1 MQPTNRRH
9 FSKSNN
15 LNFSGRHVVG
25 AAAAWQIP
33 SIITASV
40 VAAVVGVGG
49 LMAISVF
56 SGVSNNIKEATPVN
70 KLRSNYYDQCYN
82 RLREQGISTYVA
94 FDRCITAARAAVP
107 N

>member
-1 MQPTNRRH
+1 MRPQNPKDLP
-9 FSKSNN
+9 KSTN
-15 LNFSGRHVVG
+15 LNFSARHVAG
-25 AAAAWQIP
+25 AAVAWQLP

-49 LMAISVF
+49 LMTISVF

-70 KLRSNYYDQCYN
+70 KLRSNYYDQCYS
-82 RLREQGISTYVA
+82 RLRQQGVSTYVA
-94 FDRCITAARAAVP
+94 FDRCVTAARAAIP

>member
-1 MQPTNRRH
+1 MRSNTRRALP
-9 FSKSNN
+9 KSSNI
-15 LNFSGRHVVG
+15 NFSGRHVVG

-33 SIITASV
+33 GIITASV

-49 LMAISVF
+49 FMAISVF
-56 SGVSNNIKEATPVN
+56 SGVSNSIKESTPVN

-82 RLREQGISTYVA
+82 RLRQQGFSTYVA
-94 FDRCITAARAAVP
+94 FDRCITAARAAIP